1 MQPIV
6 YEIFSLM
13 SLFLLDCKLL
23 EGRDP
28 CSLVHYYVFRV
39 GASQL
44 VNIW

>member
-1 MQPIV
+1 MQPVV
-6 YEIFSLM
+6 YEIFSVM

-28 CSLVHYYVFRV
+28 CSLVHHYVFRV
-39 GASQL
+39 GASHL